1 MLNIPVIYNSSEDF
15 LGFSITH
22 KKWQYYILCS
32 NFCASHFFFL
42 SYWFLDIMFSNVS
55 PQNSKIL
62 KMLQG
67 SCKYLP
73 TFKSLWSFKI
83 QLDLGIET
91 LLVHSPCSSW
101 YFAFSS
107 PFYIPFLTL
116 KLTSV
121 IFFSLFILS
130 IQRTRESMF
139 STENYRQTQKLLL
152 SYENAFLTTRMP
164 HCSCGTDK

>member
-1 MLNIPVIYNSSEDF
+1 MFVAGTQKCNWFLCINFISNHLLNIPVIYNSSEDF

-107 PFYIPFLTL
+107 PFYRVFYPIQCNRINEI
-116 KLTSV
+116 SV
-121 IFFSLFILS
+121 YSNDSLC
-130 IQRTRESMF
+130 
-139 STENYRQTQKLLL
+139 YYD
-152 SYENAFLTTRMP
+152 SYDSVTI
-164 HCSCGTDK
+164 